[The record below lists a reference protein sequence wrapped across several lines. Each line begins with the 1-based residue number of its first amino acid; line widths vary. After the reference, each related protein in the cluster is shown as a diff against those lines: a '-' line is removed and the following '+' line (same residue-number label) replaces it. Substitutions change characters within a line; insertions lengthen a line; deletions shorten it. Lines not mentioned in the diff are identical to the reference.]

1 MNNMICLTL
10 VASFNFHIILIGDW
24 SQWSVL
30 ACQTLIGDFL
40 SSRGRGLVTMVTT
53 SVSHLSET
61 EGVGN
66 NVCQLFCVKL
76 YLLVLATLV
85 NFLERYKNHHLRQGS
100 ERILI
105 RTWLLYGWRKSDK
118 IEISSRS
125 VSRWLILSGD
135 IVTLQIPGPGTVTQC
150 DRASHTLA
158 GRTQAQGLRQ
168 QRLICA
174 CFIFQH

>member
-1 MNNMICLTL
+1 MVSARLSAANWRFSQQQGAGPGDNGHHICK
-10 VASFNFHIILIGDW
+10 S
-24 SQWSVL
+24 SQW
-30 ACQTLIGDFL
+30 D
-40 SSRGRGLVTMVTT
+40 
-53 SVSHLSET
+53 
-61 EGVGN
+61 GVGD

-85 NFLERYKNHHLRQGS
+85 NFLDKYKNHHLRQS
-100 ERILI
+100 SDRILI

-118 IEISSRS
+118 IEIIRS

-135 IVTLQIPGPGTVTQC
+135 IVTLQIPGPGTVTEP
-150 DRASHTLA
+150 HTPRP
-158 GRTQAQGLRQ
+158 GEHRPGLRQ